1 MEPLPER
8 GNARIIRACMDDTTS
23 IARIGSPALP
33 PVPADAALL
42 LMVLIWGVNFAVA
55 KDALAELPPLVFN
68 ELRFPF
74 AALVVYGALRMR
86 GRIPR
91 PDRADLGRV
100 IFLGILGNVFYQ
112 QFFIF
117 GLANT
122 RAGIAS
128 VLLAGTPIAT
138 TLLSSVAG
146 HERIRARIWAG
157 IIASF
162 VGIVLVVANGGAGR
176 PGENSLLGNLLMIG
190 ATVSWALYTVGSRPL
205 IERYGS
211 IAVTAWTLWIGT
223 VGICMIGLPATLRF
237 GVGDIGF
244 GTWLAVLYAG
254 ALSIGLAYLI
264 WYHGVRALGNTRTA
278 AYSNLTPV
286 VALIVAWLLL
296 DEVPAVGQLVGAAVI
311 IAGVWLVQL
320 ATRGSIAAPS
330 EPR

>member
-1 MEPLPER
+1 
-8 GNARIIRACMDDTTS
+8 MDDSTTF
-23 IARIGSPALP
+23 ARIGSPALP

-42 LMVLIWGVNFAVA
+42 LMVLIWGVNFAIA
-55 KDALAELPPLVFN
+55 KNALAELPPLVFN

-74 AALVVYGALRMR
+74 AALVVYAALRRR
-86 GRIPR
+86 GPIPR

-138 TLLSSVAG
+138 TVLSSFAG
-146 HERIRARIWAG
+146 HERIRARVWTG
-157 IIASF
+157 ILASF
-162 VGIVLVVANGGAGR
+162 VGIVLVVVNGGADR
-176 PGENSLLGNLLMIG
+176 AGENSLLGNLLMIG

-223 VGICMIGLPATLRF
+223 VGICIIGLPATLRTDL
-237 GVGDIGF
+237 GDVRWT
-244 GTWLAVLYAG
+244 TWLAILYAG

-286 VALIVAWLLL
+286 VALLVAWLWL
-296 DEVPAVGQLVGAAVI
+296 DEVPALGQLVGAAI
-311 IAGVWLVQL
+311 IIVGVWVVQ
-320 ATRGSIAAPS
+320 IAPRRPIAVPP
-330 EPR
+330 EPG